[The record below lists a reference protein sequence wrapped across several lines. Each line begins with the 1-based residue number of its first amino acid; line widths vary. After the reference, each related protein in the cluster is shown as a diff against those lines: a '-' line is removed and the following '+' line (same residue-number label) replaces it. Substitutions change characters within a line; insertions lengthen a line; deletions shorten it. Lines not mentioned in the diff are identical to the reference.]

1 MKWGDNETK
10 IWRNF
15 VENANESSE
24 IRHFRLLQIGLPI
37 YCNFILLTFNII
49 KIGLIKKEIMYTCI
63 CTVVYWIKVCHIL
76 YSHPAPRC
84 PVFCENCFNLG
95 ILYSTFG
102 LHHSWNYKTTL
113 YLPNGPQ
120 TILSFCIFI
129 YILTE
134 CWITYAVLSNNWLER
149 NTASHYIMTWRKSFE
164 QESKDFFA

>member
-63 CTVVYWIKVCHIL
+63 CTLYSSLLNKSKSHFV
-76 YSHPAPRC
+76 YSHPAQRC

-95 ILYSTFG
+95 ILYFWVASF
-102 LHHSWNYKTTL
+102 LELQNY
-113 YLPNGPQ
+113 
-120 TILSFCIFI
+120 TIPAK
-129 YILTE
+129 
-134 CWITYAVLSNNWLER
+134 WASNNTFLLYF
-149 NTASHYIMTWRKSFE
+149 YIYSNRVLNSICCTLK
-164 QESKDFFA
+164 